1 MARTNK
7 TIVAERNDEEPAVA
21 RCLVGAEQWKIPWQK
36 KKQRG
41 GGLAQKNSLVKR
53 EAKRADGLAHK
64 NLSAKREAERAQ
76 VKTPWNI

>member
-21 RCLVGAEQWKIPWQK
+21 RSLVGAEQWKIPWQK

-53 EAKRADGLAHK
+53 EAKRAGLAHK
-64 NLSAKREAERAQ
+64 NLLAKREAERAQ